1 MSGVAQPDGHP
12 TEAIKAFGPTALATP
27 ANAVTLARLVAAPL
41 FAVFVVRTGPTSWLL
56 WGTWTV
62 LALSDGLDGRIARW
76 HGTTRSGAFLDPL
89 ADKFLVI
96 GALCALC
103 ALREVSIY
111 ALIVIA
117 AREIAMSVYRVI
129 AAGDGISIPA
139 RRLAK
144 LKTLTQDVAI
154 GVIFLPII
162 GEHHLVV
169 AQGLLW
175 VAVALTLISG
185 VQYVADGRRL
195 AAEGHRRSESAVG
208 DKSKVS

>member
-1 MSGVAQPDGHP
+1 MSGATEPDDP
-12 TEAIKAFGPTALATP
+12 PAEAIKAFGPTALATP
-27 ANAVTLARLVAAPL
+27 ANAVTLARLIAAPL

-56 WGTWTV
+56 WGLWTV

-103 ALREVSIY
+103 ALSDVSIY
-111 ALIVIA
+111 ALVVIA
-117 AREIAMSVYRVI
+117 AREIAMSVYRVL
-129 AAGDGISIPA
+129 AARDGISIPA

-144 LKTLTQDVAI
+144 FKTLTQDLAI
-154 GVIFLPII
+154 GGIFLPLI
-162 GEHHLVV
+162 GQHHLAI

-175 VAVALTLISG
+175 VAVALTVISG
-185 VQYVADGRRL
+185 VQYVLDGRRL
-195 AAEGHRRSESAVG
+195 AAEGHLAQSAVA

>member
-1 MSGVAQPDGHP
+1 MSRAAHP
-12 TEAIKAFGPTALATP
+12 ESHAGEAVKAFGPTALATP
-27 ANAVTLARLVAAPL
+27 ANALTLARLVAAPL

-56 WGTWTV
+56 WALWSV

-103 ALREVSIY
+103 ALSDVSVY
-111 ALIVIA
+111 ALAVIA
-117 AREIAMSVYRVI
+117 AREIAISIYRVL
-129 AAGDGISIPA
+129 AAHDGISIPA

-154 GVIFLPII
+154 GLIFLPLV
-162 GEHHLVV
+162 GRHHLAV

-175 VAVALTLISG
+175 AAVALTVVSG
-185 VQYVADGRRL
+185 VQYYLDGRRL
-195 AAEGHRRSESAVG
+195 HARREQAAGSVVG
-208 DKSKVS
+208 TTTVS

>member
-1 MSGVAQPDGHP
+1 MSDAAQSEGHP
-12 TEAIKAFGPTALATP
+12 VEAIKAFGPTALATP

-41 FAVFVVRTGPTSWLL
+41 FAIYVVRNGPTSWLL
-56 WGTWTV
+56 WVLWTV

-103 ALREVSIY
+103 ALSDVSVY
-111 ALIVIA
+111 ALAVIA
-117 AREIAMSVYRVI
+117 AREIAMSIYRVL
-129 AAGDGISIPA
+129 AAHDGISIPA

-144 LKTLTQDVAI
+144 FKTLTQDVAI
-154 GVIFLPII
+154 GLVFLPLI
-162 GEHHLVV
+162 GQHHLVV

-175 VAVALTLISG
+175 VAVALTVVSG
-185 VQYVADGRRL
+185 VQYFVDGRRL
-195 AAEGHRRSESAVG
+195 LAERRRSEGSVV
-208 DKSKVS
+208 DTTRVS

>member
-1 MSGVAQPDGHP
+1 MSSGASSNDHAA
-12 TEAIKAFGPTALATP
+12 ESIKAFGPTALATP

-41 FAVFVVRTGPTSWLL
+41 FAIYVVRTGPTSWLL
-56 WGTWTV
+56 WALWTV

-103 ALREVSIY
+103 ALSEVSVY
-111 ALIVIA
+111 ALVVIA
-117 AREIAMSVYRVI
+117 GREIAMSVYRVV
-129 AAGDGISIPA
+129 AARDGVSIPA

-144 LKTLTQDVAI
+144 FKTLTQDVAI
-154 GVIFLPII
+154 GLVFLPLI
-162 GEHHLVV
+162 GRHHLLV

-175 VAVALTLISG
+175 VAVALTVVSG
-185 VQYVADGRRL
+185 AQYFLDGRRL
-195 AAEGHRRSESAVG
+195 TAERRGTAGS
-208 DKSKVS
+208 VSDGTRVS

>member
-1 MSGVAQPDGHP
+1 GVAR
-12 TEAIKAFGPTALATP
+12 IGPA
-27 ANAVTLARLVAAPL
+27 
-41 FAVFVVRTGPTSWLL
+41 SWLL
-56 WGTWTV
+56 WVLWSV
-62 LALSDGLDGRIARW
+62 LAFSDGVDGRIARW

-129 AAGDGISIPA
+129 AARDGISIPA

-144 LKTLTQDVAI
+144 
-154 GVIFLPII
+154 F
-162 GEHHLVV
+162 
-169 AQGLLW
+169 
-175 VAVALTLISG
+175 
-185 VQYVADGRRL
+185 
-195 AAEGHRRSESAVG
+195 
-208 DKSKVS
+208 